1 MSHRFVGGG
10 LAVFTCLTLALVINL
25 TSLQKGTRELAPPLK
40 ATALASGS
48 DERSGNG
55 DNSRLVVLNAP
66 HANQAA
72 VAVRRELVAL
82 GYRPS
87 ASDSPMDT
95 KTRAAIMA
103 FEYDNGLPLTARA
116 NDAQLQRLLLG
127 ANETTPI
134 SDAGRPVTP
143 EARQVMFRVQQ
154 SLQQLDYQPGPIN
167 GTFSAATERAIRR
180 FEIDN
185 KLRETGRISGA
196 LIAGLATRTG
206 ASKVKASRR

>member
-25 TSLQKGTRELAPPLK
+25 TSLQEGTRELAPPPK
-40 ATALASGS
+40 ASALASGS
-48 DERSGNG
+48 NDRSGNG
-55 DNSRLVVLNAP
+55 ANSGLVVLNAP
-66 HANQAA
+66 NTDQTA

-82 GYRPS
+82 GYRPG
-87 ASDSPMDT
+87 ANDGPMDT
-95 KTRAAIMA
+95 MTRAAIMA

-116 NDAQLQRLLLG
+116 DDVQLQRLLLG

-134 SDAGRPVTP
+134 RDAGRPVTP
-143 EARQVMFRVQQ
+143 EARQVMVSVQQ

-185 KLRETGRISGA
+185 RLRGTGRISGA
-196 LIAGLATRTG
+196 LIAGLAARTG
-206 ASKVKASRR
+206 TSKVKVSRR